1 MNQNLMDDYH
11 ALASS
16 ISPNEV
22 SRYLNAQGW
31 EMVDRRDGLL
41 EEWAEP
47 PIMGR
52 ESETEVHLLPVN
64 QEYRDFQRRFVEC
77 LVAIAAYYEID
88 ASELSHRLRLGASDV
103 LLFRVLHDDAVSDV
117 VGINEAND
125 VISVMRRW
133 ISVSARY
140 TASPNKEFTGRMSPQ
155 AQEYVA
161 QHVFLGHTR
170 PGSFVF
176 PFISGPRT
184 LQGAKTAFAR
194 RVMENLSIA
203 LDRARSLPVSEQ
215 AVPDELSPL
224 VVALADG
231 LQKFARG
238 PAFSGIE
245 ISFMWA
251 PGRAASDNVPVRPIT
266 LQSDA
271 IREIGAAGV
280 RVKQYLQERGVPG
293 YRLAASG
300 RPVEAP
306 KVPAIQEFSD
316 VAETEITGEVIAL
329 NIDDRRIRDWGS
341 RYSIV
346 IRSDVRD
353 SPIDV
358 EMPVEE
364 SEFTAAVEARNHG
377 ATVTAVGTLVRTMG
391 GSSMRGRL
399 TFNGQQ
405 QGR

>member
-22 SRYLNAQGW
+22 SRYLHAQGW
-31 EMVDRRDGLL
+31 EMVDRREGLL

-47 PIMGR
+47 PIIGR
-52 ESETEVHLLPVN
+52 ESEPEVHLLPVN
-64 QEYRDFQRRFVEC
+64 KGYRDFQRRFVEC

-88 ASELSHRLRLGASDV
+88 AYELSHRLRLGASDV
-103 LLFRVLHDDAVSDV
+103 LLFRVLHDDAVGDV
-117 VGINEAND
+117 VGIDDANN
-125 VISVMRRW
+125 VLSVMRRW

-140 TASPNKEFTGRMSPQ
+140 TASPNKEFTGRMPPQ
-155 AQEYVA
+155 AKEYIA

-170 PGSFVF
+170 QGSFVF
-176 PFISGPRT
+176 PFISGPRVP
-184 LQGAKTAFAR
+184 QGAKTEFAR
-194 RVMENLSIA
+194 RVMENLAIA
-203 LDRARSLPVSEQ
+203 LDWARRLPVSEQ

-224 VVALADG
+224 VVTLADG
-231 LQKFARG
+231 LQKFARA
-238 PAFSGIE
+238 PAFSSIE
-245 ISFMWA
+245 ISFRWA
-251 PGRAASDNVPVRPIT
+251 PGREASNNVPVRPIA

-271 IREIGAAGV
+271 ISEITAAGI
-280 RVKQYLQERGVPG
+280 RLKQYLQDRDVHG

-300 RPVEAP
+300 GLVDAP
-306 KVPAIQEFSD
+306 RVPAISASPS
-316 VAETEITGEVIAL
+316 VAETEITGEIIAL

-341 RYSIV
+341 RYSVV

-364 SEFTAAVEARNHG
+364 SEFTAAAEARNLG
-377 ATVTAVGTLVRTMG
+377 AAVTAVGKLVRTMG
-391 GSSMRGRL
+391 GFTMRGRL
-399 TFNGQQ
+399 TFNRQQ
-405 QGR
+405 RSR